1 MEGRRIG
8 TLRYRV
14 VKAPSPALLR
24 MLARRAS
31 PEVRERIV
39 KEKWD
44 AVALVMDNLPNLFFY
59 ADVAEKRAKV
69 LVEGIWGICPQHFT
83 MIAILGDTASV
94 EAAINAILEE
104 AGRLSEKG

>member
-1 MEGRRIG
+1 MEGRKVG
-8 TLRYRV
+8 KLRYRV
-14 VKAPSPALLR
+14 IKAPSLALLR
-24 MLARRAS
+24 MIGRRAS

-59 ADVAEKRAKV
+59 ADVAEKRANV
-69 LVEGIWGICPQHFT
+69 LVEEIWGICPQYFT

-94 EAAINAILEE
+94 EAALSAILEE
-104 AGRLSEKG
+104 ARRLS

>member
-1 MEGRRIG
+1 M
-8 TLRYRV
+8 RYRV
-14 VKAPSPALLR
+14 IKAPSPSLLR

-39 KEKWD
+39 KGKWD
-44 AVALVMDNLPNLFFY
+44 AVALVMDSLPNLFFY
-59 ADVAEKRAKV
+59 ADVAEKRANV
-69 LVEGIWGICPQHFT
+69 LVEEIWGICPQHFT

-104 AGRLSEKG
+104 SGRLTGEG